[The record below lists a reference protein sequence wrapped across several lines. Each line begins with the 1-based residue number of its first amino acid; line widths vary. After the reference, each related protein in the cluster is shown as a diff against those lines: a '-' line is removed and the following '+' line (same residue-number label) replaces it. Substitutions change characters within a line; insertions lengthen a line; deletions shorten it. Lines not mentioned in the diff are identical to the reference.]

1 MLTYADV
8 CSGIALPQQLIRLL
22 SHTLFSYSAVTARS
36 SKRKG
41 VVGGGREFS
50 GSGDNRDEN
59 ANKINLLNNGGVVM
73 GEGGRGVEDSGG
85 GMSRSGGGVEGGGAG
100 IARAAALA
108 LIECIRGR
116 VVKGHVAA
124 KVRG

>member
-1 MLTYADV
+1 
-8 CSGIALPQQLIRLL
+8 
-22 SHTLFSYSAVTARS
+22 
-36 SKRKG
+36 
-41 VVGGGREFS
+41 VGGGGGVS
-50 GSGDNRDEN
+50 GSADKRDAN

-73 GEGGRGVEDSGG
+73 GEGGRGVEDAGG
-85 GMSRSGGGVEGGGAG
+85 GWSRSGGGEGEGGGG

-124 KVRG
+124 KVREAHALRACC